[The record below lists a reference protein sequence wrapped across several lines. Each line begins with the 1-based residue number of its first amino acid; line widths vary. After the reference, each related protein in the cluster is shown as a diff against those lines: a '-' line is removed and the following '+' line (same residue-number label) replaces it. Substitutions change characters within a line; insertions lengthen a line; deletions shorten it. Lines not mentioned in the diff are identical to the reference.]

1 MNVDQYALAK
11 MTLSAIVLGAFFE
24 LVFEALRFAGGI
36 FWPNLLH
43 EEVDKKDNAAALVWI
58 TVRDFVFLLFCG
70 IAFCIFVYY
79 TNDGKVRLIAVTGTL
94 LGFFGCYFTVGRFIR
109 RTSVFM
115 LNLLYRVLS
124 ILFYPCRQLG
134 KCFIRA
140 VVKLNSNIAVSF
152 RRSYT
157 LKEINKLSIVKH
169 NGIP

>member
-1 MNVDQYALAK
+1 MNIDQYALAK
-11 MTLSAIVLGAFFE
+11 MALSAIVLGVFFE

-36 FWPNLLH
+36 FWPHLLR
-43 EEVDKKDNAAALVWI
+43 EENGKKESVAALVWI
-58 TVRDFVFLLFCG
+58 TVRDFIFLLFCA

-79 TNDGKVRLIAVTGTL
+79 TNDGKVRLIAVIGTL

-134 KCFIRA
+134 KCFIHT
-140 VVKLNSNIAVSF
+140 VVKLNSNIVVSF
-152 RRSYT
+152 RRNYT
-157 LKEINKLSIVKH
+157 LKETNKLSIVKH